1 MAEDVDLDEAL
12 DALFATPPEDFT
24 AARNGLAKALKAAG
38 RKDEAAE
45 VTALRKPNRLVWAL
59 DQLALDDDPTLPPL
73 LEAVD
78 LVRVGG
84 GDDLKAAVGALRDAV
99 ATAARSAAGRLDP
112 KRPTDRPELAAAL
125 NAVVAD
131 ADGAELLA
139 AGRLLEVPAMDAFG
153 LGPSL
158 PAPAPK
164 KKPAPK
170 AKPKPKAA
178 SQDAAAPPVDQLAV
192 RRAEKRRKE
201 AAKADDSAQRA
212 LARAEKALDAEVKAL
227 KDADAQRAGAAEAL
241 AAAEEALSAAQAEL
255 DRAEAA
261 SAHAVESQERAAS
274 DLSDAEER
282 ADTAAAELVEAAQEL
297 DALT

>member
-1 MAEDVDLDEAL
+1 VADEVDLDQAL
-12 DALFATPPEDFT
+12 DALYATPPDDFT
-24 AARNGLAKALKAAG
+24 AARNGLAKALKGAG

-45 VTALRKPNRLVWAL
+45 ITALRKPNRLVWAL

-73 LEAVD
+73 LEAVEV
-78 LVRVGG
+78 VREGG
-84 GDDLKAAVGALRDAV
+84 GDDLKTAVADLREAV

-131 ADGAELLA
+131 ADAAELLA
-139 AGRLLEVPAMDAFG
+139 AGRLLEVPAPDAFG

-158 PAPAPK
+158 PAPPPK
-164 KKPAPK
+164 KKPTAKAK
-170 AKPKPKAA
+170 AKPKTSGPA
-178 SQDAAAPPVDQLAV
+178 DPPVDQLAV

-212 LARAEKALDAEVKAL
+212 LARAQKALDAEASAL
-227 KDADAQRAGAAEAL
+227 ESADAQRTEAADAFTAAEAAL
-241 AAAEEALSAAQAEL
+241 AAAQVAL

-261 SAHAVESQERAAS
+261 SAEAVESQERVAAE
-274 DLSDAEER
+274 LSAAEER
-282 ADTAAAELVEAAQEL
+282 ADAAAAELDEATQEL

>member
-1 MAEDVDLDEAL
+1 MADEVDLDEAL
-12 DALFATPPEDFT
+12 DALYATPPEDFT
-24 AARNGLAKALKAAG
+24 AARNGLAKALRAAG

-59 DQLALDDDPTLPPL
+59 DQLALDDDPTLAPL
-73 LEAVD
+73 LEAVEV
-78 LVRVGG
+78 VRNGG
-84 GDDLKAAVGALRDAV
+84 GDDLKAVVADLREAV
-99 ATAARSAAGRLDP
+99 AVAARSAAGRLDP

-131 ADGAELLA
+131 ADGAALLA
-139 AGRLLEVPAMDAFG
+139 AGRLLEVPAPDAFG

-164 KKPAPK
+164 RKPAPK
-170 AKPKPKAA
+170 AKPKAKPAA
-178 SQDAAAPPVDQLAV
+178 AQQAPPVDQLAV

-212 LARAEKALDAEVKAL
+212 LARAEKVAVAVADAVQAVETERTDATDAVAATEAALATAQAALD
-227 KDADAQRAGAAEAL
+227 Q
-241 AAAEEALSAAQAEL
+241 
-255 DRAEAA
+255 AEAA
-261 SAHAVESQERAAS
+261 AAAALEAQERAAS
-274 DLSDAEER
+274 DLAEAQER
-282 ADTAAAELVEAAQEL
+282 ADATAAELDGATTEL

>member
-1 MAEDVDLDEAL
+1 MSDEVDLEAAL
-12 DALFATPPEDFT
+12 DALYATPPEDFT

-59 DQLALDDDPTLPPL
+59 DQLALGGDPSLPPL

-78 LVRVGG
+78 VVRDGG
-84 GDDLKAAVGALRDAV
+84 GDDLKAAVAGLREAV
-99 ATAARSAAGRLDP
+99 AVAARAAAGRLDP

-131 ADGAELLA
+131 ADGAGLLA
-139 AGRLLEVPAMDAFG
+139 AGRLLEVPAPDAFG

-164 KKPAPK
+164 KRPPAK
-170 AKPKPKAA
+170 AKVSTKAA
-178 SQDAAAPPVDQLAV
+178 EAPPVDQLAV
-192 RRAEKRRKE
+192 RRAEKRRRE

-212 LARAEKALDAEVKAL
+212 LARAQKALDAEAVAL
-227 KDADAQRAGAAEAL
+227 EQADADRAEAAEAVT
-241 AAAEEALSAAQAEL
+241 AAEAALAAAQAEL
-255 DRAEAA
+255 ERAESAGTAA
-261 SAHAVESQERAAS
+261 AESRERAAS
-274 DLSDAEER
+274 DLSEAQER
-282 ADTAAAELVEAAQEL
+282 ADTAAAELADATKEL
-297 DALT
+297 DAVT

>member
-1 MAEDVDLDEAL
+1 MADDLDVEEAL
-12 DALFATPPEDFT
+12 DALYATPPEDFT

-59 DQLALDDDPTLPPL
+59 DQLALDDDPTLAPL
-73 LEAVD
+73 LEAVEI
-78 LVRVGG
+78 VRDGG
-84 GDDLKAAVGALRDAV
+84 GEDLKAAVADLREAV
-99 ATAARSAAGRLDP
+99 AVAARSAAGRLDP

-131 ADGAELLA
+131 AQGAELLA
-139 AGRLLEVPAMDAFG
+139 SGRLLEVPAPDAFA

-158 PAPAPK
+158 PAPPPK

-170 AKPKPKAA
+170 AKPKAGPKA
-178 SQDAAAPPVDQLAV
+178 DAAPPVDQLAV
-192 RRAEKRRKE
+192 RRAEKRRQE

-212 LARAEKALDAEVKAL
+212 LARAEKAAAAEAEAVQAADAER
-227 KDADAQRAGAAEAL
+227 ADAADAL
-241 AAAEEALSAAQAEL
+241 AAAEAALATAQAEL
-255 DRAEAA
+255 DRAVAA
-261 SAHAVESQERAAS
+261 GTAAAESQERAAAA
-274 DLSDAEER
+274 LAEAQER
-282 ADTAAAELVEAAQEL
+282 ADATAAEFDAATSDL